1 MLSLLKKIFSWVYKF
16 FKKLIAKKINRPFP
30 PFVRFKN
37 EKSKWKQR
45 KVPEVVLGSQAN
57 Q

>member
-16 FKKLIAKKINRPFP
+16 LKKLIAKKINRPFP

-37 EKSKWKQR
+37 EKKQM
-45 KVPEVVLGSQAN
+45 KAKKSAWGCFGVTS
-57 Q
+57 